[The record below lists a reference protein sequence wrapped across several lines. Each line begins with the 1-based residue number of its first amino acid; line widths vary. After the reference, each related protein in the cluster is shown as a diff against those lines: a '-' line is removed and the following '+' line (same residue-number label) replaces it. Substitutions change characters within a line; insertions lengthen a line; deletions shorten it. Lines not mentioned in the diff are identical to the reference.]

1 MTAQAMRTTIRG
13 LLAGVVAL
21 ALSACAPDPAASS
34 SLTYECTVTLTLNPA
49 SFGDLSSPSGS
60 ATGTGTADSE
70 QAALSAAYRD
80 ACSQLPLSDSEA
92 RSCRN
97 GDTFTVAGGGAGNV
111 ALHSTVSR
119 RVQCS
124 GGN

>member
-1 MTAQAMRTTIRG
+1 MTAQAMRTTIRA

-21 ALSACAPDPAASS
+21 GCSACDPDLASS
-34 SLTYECTVTLTLNPA
+34 ETYECTVTLTLNPA
-49 SFGDLSSPSGS
+49 SFGNLSSPSG
-60 ATGTGTADSE
+60 TGTGSGTADSE

-80 ACSQLPLSDSEA
+80 ACAQLPLSDSEA

-97 GDTFTVAGGGAGNV
+97 GDAFTVAGGGAGNV
-111 ALHSTVSR
+111 VLHSTVSR
-119 RVQCS
+119 RVQCT